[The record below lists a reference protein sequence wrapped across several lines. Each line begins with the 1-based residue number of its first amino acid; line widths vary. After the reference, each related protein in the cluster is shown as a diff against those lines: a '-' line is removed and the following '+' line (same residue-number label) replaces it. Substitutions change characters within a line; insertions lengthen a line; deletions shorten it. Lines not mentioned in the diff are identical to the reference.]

1 MLYISSTKYIL
12 ATMTVFD
19 IAMFLCFGIA
29 VSIVAALWL
38 GE

>member
-12 ATMTVFD
+12 AAMNPFD
-19 IAMFLCFGIA
+19 IAIFLCFGIA
-29 VSIVAALWL
+29 LSIAAALWL

>member
-12 ATMTVFD
+12 AAMNPFD
-19 IAMFLCFGIA
+19 IAAFLCFGIA
-29 VSIVAALWL
+29 VSIMTALWL